1 MQPAEQVTA
10 QVTVQVPPNTVRDDG
25 ELALVRALA
34 GQVLDSIR
42 VAPPC
47 GARGLKR
54 ISATL
59 EAARQAV
66 ARLPVANSIRAA
78 VYHTVQTTV
87 VNATLKEPR

>member
-1 MQPAEQVTA
+1 MQPAEQVTL
-10 QVTVQVPPNTVRDDG
+10 QVPPNTVRDDG

-34 GQVLDSIR
+34 GQVLAALHQP
-42 VAPPC
+42 V
-47 GARGLKR
+47 R

-78 VYHTVQTTV
+78 VYRTIQTTV